1 MNYYKLILII
11 LVVFFKTGN
20 VLSISNIFDVNNIE
34 VEKKGKISNEV
45 LANRAIKKGFKELI
59 NKILLDSDI
68 KKLNELK
75 FSEIKELV
83 TYYQIS
89 DTTDINPI
97 QEKIYY
103 NISFSK
109 DKMHDLFYNRG
120 ISYSE
125 ITNKDL
131 FILPILKKNNQ
142 VYVYNKNF
150 FYENWNEFYN
160 TDLVEFILPLENIE
174 IIQNINFNKN
184 NLLNLELKNLF
195 SEYSEK
201 NLALVIIQDNNF
213 EQEKIYLK
221 SQIGGKSI
229 LSNIIIKKL
238 NLSDQEFYKKIIIN
252 VKKELTKLVKS
263 QNLIDV
269 RVPSFLNA
277 EIKIDK
283 INNLV
288 ELNSRLKKIDSIENV
303 YIQEF
308 NNELVFLK
316 IKYLGKIDKIIK
328 KLESQNII
336 LKLINDIWSI
346 KII

>member
-20 VLSISNIFDVNNIE
+20 VLSVSNIFDVNNIE

-59 NKILLDSDI
+59 NKILLDNGI

-83 TYYQIS
+83 SYYQIS

-103 NISFSK
+103 NISFNK
-109 DKMHDLFYNRG
+109 DKIHDLFYDRG

-142 VYVYNKNF
+142 IYVYNKNF
-150 FYENWNEFYN
+150 FYKNWNEFYN

-174 IIQNINFNKN
+174 IIQNVNLNKN
-184 NLLNLELKNLF
+184 NLINLKLKNLF
-195 SEYSEK
+195 TEYYEK

-213 EQEKIYLK
+213 KEEKIYLK

-229 LSNIIIKKL
+229 LSNITIKRL

-252 VKKELTKLVKS
+252 VKKELTKLIKS
-263 QNLIDV
+263 RNLIDV

-288 ELNSRLKKIDSIENV
+288 ELNSRLKKIDLIENIYV
-303 YIQEF
+303 QEF

-336 LKLINDIWSI
+336 LKLINNVWSI

>member
-59 NKILLDSDI
+59 NKILLDSGI

-103 NISFSK
+103 NISFNK

-288 ELNSRLKKIDSIENV
+288 ELKSRLKKIDTIENV

-328 KLESQNII
+328 KLDSQNII